1 MIRIC
6 IVVGLLAWG
15 GAVSADA
22 DGNRGPFD
30 LVDHTGRAVTD
41 AAYRGSYVLL
51 FFGYA
56 SCPDICPTDLAV
68 MADAVDLLGPDG
80 ARVQPLFVSIDPE
93 RDTPE
98 RLAAY
103 VPHFHPRLIGL
114 TGNPE
119 QVARAAATYRARY
132 RRAGPADN
140 DGGYLI
146 DHTAAIYLLGPDGS
160 GLALFHHGTPAAD
173 IASVIR
179 RFMARDDRGGDA
191 G

>member
-15 GAVSADA
+15 GAAGADA

-68 MADAVDLLGPDG
+68 MADAVELLGPT
-80 ARVQPLFVSIDPE
+80 ARGCSRCSFPSTRSATRRSVSPPMSRTSI
-93 RDTPE
+93 
-98 RLAAY
+98 
-103 VPHFHPRLIGL
+103 
-114 TGNPE
+114 
-119 QVARAAATYRARY
+119 RA
-132 RRAGPADN
+132 
-140 DGGYLI
+140 
-146 DHTAAIYLLGPDGS
+146 
-160 GLALFHHGTPAAD
+160 
-173 IASVIR
+173 
-179 RFMARDDRGGDA
+179 
-191 G
+191 